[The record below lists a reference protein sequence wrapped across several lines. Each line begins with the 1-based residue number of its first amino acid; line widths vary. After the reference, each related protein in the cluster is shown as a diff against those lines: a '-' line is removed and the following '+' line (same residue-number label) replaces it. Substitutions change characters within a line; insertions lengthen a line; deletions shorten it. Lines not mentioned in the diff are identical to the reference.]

1 MRYIKEFTGLHMKR
15 YVSYSR
21 NFIFLLIVVLHSGFL
36 PNHALAKANE
46 IPKSIGYVNDFYGL
60 LEREQIH
67 QLTTILKDL
76 EKTVG
81 SQMVILI
88 IDSTKGETIEDYSLR
103 VANAWGIG
111 RKDYDDGV
119 LITVAVKDRRLRI
132 EVGLGLEKIIPN
144 DLAKN
149 IIKKNIVPYFKKD
162 EFYWGLLNGTKRI
175 IKIIKEN
182 KNNIGAR

>member
-1 MRYIKEFTGLHMKR
+1 MKKL
-15 YVSYSR
+15 S
-21 NFIFLLIVVLHSGFL
+21 FLLVFLLFLFYLSFSVYGLDKSNEVPEFNGIVSDL
-36 PNHALAKANE
+36 
-46 IPKSIGYVNDFYGL
+46 YGL
-60 LEREQIH
+60 LDKEQNH
-67 QLTTILKDL
+67 QLTTILMDL

-88 IDSTKGETIEDYSLR
+88 IDSTKGEPIEEYSLR
-103 VANAWGIG
+103 VANTWGIG

-119 LITVAVKDRRLRI
+119 LITVAVKDKKLRI
-132 EVGLGLEKIIPN
+132 EVGLGLEKIITN

-149 IIKKNIVPYFKKD
+149 IIAENIVPHFKKN
-162 EFYWGLLNGTKRI
+162 EFFLGLLKGTKRI

>member
-1 MRYIKEFTGLHMKR
+1 MKKL
-15 YVSYSR
+15 SY
-21 NFIFLLIVVLHSGFL
+21 LLILLLFSFCLSFSVYGLDMS
-36 PNHALAKANE
+36 NE
-46 IPKSIGYVNDFYGL
+46 VPKLIGYVNDFYGL
-60 LEREQIH
+60 LEKEQIH

-81 SQMVILI
+81 SQMAILI
-88 IDSTKGETIEDYSLR
+88 IDSTKGEPIEEYSLR

-132 EVGLGLEKIIPN
+132 EVGFGLEKIIPN

-149 IIKKNIVPYFKKD
+149 IIEENIVPYFKKD
-162 EFYWGLLNGTKRI
+162 EFYLGLFNGTKRI

-182 KNNIGAR
+182 KNNTGARKNLSLL

>member
-1 MRYIKEFTGLHMKR
+1 MKKL
-15 YVSYSR
+15 S
-21 NFIFLLIVVLHSGFL
+21 FLLVFL
-36 PNHALAKANE
+36 LFSFYLSFSVYSLDMSNQV
-46 IPKSIGYVNDFYGL
+46 PKPIGYVNDFYRL
-60 LEREQIH
+60 LEKEQIH
-67 QLTTILKDL
+67 QLTIILKDL

-88 IDSTKGETIEDYSLR
+88 IDSTKGEPIEEYSLR
-103 VANAWGIG
+103 VANNWALG
-111 RKDYDDGV
+111 RKKYNDGV

-132 EVGLGLEKIIPN
+132 EVGLGLEKIIPD

-149 IIKKNIVPYFKKD
+149 IIEETIVPHFKKD
-162 EFYWGLLNGTKRI
+162 EYYLGLLNGTKRI